1 MAFTPTAAKVWNLGE
16 DLDEGLRLCYHK
28 GPPEGRVL
36 VHARRAGQARPHVEQ
51 NPLTRLHPPCNP
63 MSENY
68 MTLQTEGGGLT
79 HKGAVSTR
87 SRQRRRPGVVSPAVA
102 CGGRQGRAARACGRH
117 PTEARQVGA
126 NPRIA
131 A

>member
-68 MTLQTEGGGLT
+68 MTLE
-79 HKGAVSTR
+79 KGC
-87 SRQRRRPGVVSPAVA
+87 PAGA
-102 CGGRQGRAARACGRH
+102 GRAFLCQLKQAVPCAYFYGNVLSPDNERSH
-117 PTEARQVGA
+117 T
-126 NPRIA
+126 
-131 A
+131 

>member
-68 MTLQTEGGGLT
+68 MTLCAGT
-79 HKGAVSTR
+79 HLRSCCGISHEFVPLIGFLCSTVLFE
-87 SRQRRRPGVVSPAVA
+87 RRRTV
-102 CGGRQGRAARACGRH
+102 
-117 PTEARQVGA
+117 E
-126 NPRIA
+126 
-131 A
+131 